1 MIVGADV
8 SKDELVVHELGGG
21 TSSIQN
27 NRREIEGLLLTLSPK
42 ATIAM
47 EATGNYH
54 RLLADAAFSR
64 GFRVIVFNPKDVL
77 HYARSTSPRA
87 KTDRVDARVIAQ
99 CVASSEAAD
108 KELHPYQPVPD
119 AIAKL
124 RSLLQTRASL
134 VHTKVA
140 LTNRLKQCPE
150 SASYLEDSVDGLM
163 QPMKG
168 LNEEILRLARSLP
181 GYEHLRGA
189 PGFGPVVAPY
199 LTALLAGKNFLT
211 SDSFV
216 AFIGLDVR
224 VRESGKRKGRS
235 SLSKRG
241 DPEARRLLYL
251 AAKAASRNSGPFRDL
266 YLRHQA
272 KGLSKIA
279 ALVAVAR
286 KLARTAWSIYTKGE
300 PYNADR
306 VLTQRR
312 GGNKPATNALSTHS
326 HPQATAPVAGTSKQQ
341 ERTTRL
347 DNTT

>member
-8 SKDELVVHELGGG
+8 SKDVLVVHEIGRG
-21 TSSIQN
+21 TSSIPN
-27 NRREIEGLLLTLSPK
+27 NGREIEGLLLTLPPET
-42 ATIAM
+42 TIAM
-47 EATGNYH
+47 EATSNYH
-54 RLLADAAFSR
+54 KLLADAAFSR
-64 GFRVIVFNPKDVL
+64 GFRVFVLNPKDVL
-77 HYARSTSPRA
+77 HYARSVSPRA

-99 CVASSEAAD
+99 CVASSEAAN
-108 KELHPYQPVPD
+108 KELHPYQPIPE

-140 LTNRLKQCPE
+140 LTNRLRQCPE
-150 SASYLEDSVDGLM
+150 SGSYLAESLEGILR
-163 QPMKG
+163 PMKP
-168 LNEEILRLARSLP
+168 LDKEILSLARSLP
-181 GYEHLRGA
+181 EYKLLRA
-189 PGFGPVVAPY
+189 IPGLGPVVAPY
-199 LTALLAGKNFLT
+199 LLALLASKSFRR

-235 SLSKRG
+235 CLSKRG

-251 AAKAASRNSGPFRDL
+251 AAQAASRSEGPFRDL

-272 KGLSKIA
+272 KGLPKIA
-279 ALVAVAR
+279 ALAAVAR

-306 VLTQRR
+306 VLKHSGQLNTTSVERV
-312 GGNKPATNALSTHS
+312 PS
-326 HPQATAPVAGTSKQQ
+326 HPDPRAELATGPPKDTH
-341 ERTTRL
+341 EE
-347 DNTT
+347 NPP